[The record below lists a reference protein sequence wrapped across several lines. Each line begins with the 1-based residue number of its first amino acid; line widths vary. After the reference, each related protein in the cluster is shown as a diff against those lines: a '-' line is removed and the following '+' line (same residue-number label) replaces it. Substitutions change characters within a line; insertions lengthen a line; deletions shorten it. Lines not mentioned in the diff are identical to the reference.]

1 MESKIGLYSLPA
13 LVIFQ
18 YNMDVMPLWDV
29 DVSSF
34 ILSIFSRYMLFKTQL
49 KLNHCI
55 TPYVLWPTVIK
66 LLPAEQ

>member
-55 TPYVLWPTVIK
+55 TLCALWPTVIK